1 MGTPVTNADGYL
13 QTSALTHA
21 PEIRGKLLL
30 IHGML
35 DENVHFRHSA
45 RLLNALIQAGKPVDT
60 LFFPD
65 ERHMLR
71 FLPDRVYLNE
81 RIAAYFLAHL

>member
-1 MGTPVTNADGYL
+1 MIRRTQSSV
-13 QTSALTHA
+13 LTHVSA
-21 PEIRGKLLL
+21 IRGKLLL

-45 RLLNALIQAGKPVDT
+45 RLLNTLIQEGKPVDT

-71 FLPDRVYLNE
+71 FLPERVYLNE
-81 RIAAYFLAHL
+81 RIDAYFLEHL